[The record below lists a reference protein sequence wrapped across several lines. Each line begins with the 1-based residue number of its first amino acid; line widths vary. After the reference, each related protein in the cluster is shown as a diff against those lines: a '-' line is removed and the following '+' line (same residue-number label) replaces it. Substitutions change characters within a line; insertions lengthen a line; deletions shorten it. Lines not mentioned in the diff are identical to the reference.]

1 MRESPI
7 KRLVYAAIFSLL
19 AGVLVAAYNPVDHV
33 KADLRADTTG
43 VRASLHLAA
52 HDLLRG

>member
-7 KRLVYAAIFSLL
+7 KRLVYATFFSLL

-33 KADLRADTTG
+33 KADLRADTSG
-43 VRASLHLAA
+43 VRTSLHLAV

>member
-7 KRLVYAAIFSLL
+7 KRLAYAAFFSLL

-33 KADLRADTTG
+33 KADLRADASG
-43 VRASLHLAA
+43 VQTSLHLAA

>member
-7 KRLVYAAIFSLL
+7 KRLVYAAFFSLL

-33 KADLRADTTG
+33 KADLRADTSG
-43 VRASLHLAA
+43 VRTSLHLAV
-52 HDLLRG
+52 HDLLHG

>member
-7 KRLVYAAIFSLL
+7 KRLVYAAFFSLL

-33 KADLRADTTG
+33 KADLRADTSG
-43 VRASLHLAA
+43 VRTSLHLAV

>member
-7 KRLVYAAIFSLL
+7 KRLVYATFFSLL
-19 AGVLVAAYNPVDHV
+19 AGVLVAAYNPVEHV
-33 KADLRADTTG
+33 KADLRADTSG
-43 VRASLHLAA
+43 VRTSLHLAV

>member
-7 KRLVYAAIFSLL
+7 KRLVYAAFFSLL

-33 KADLRADTTG
+33 KADIRADTSG
-43 VRASLHLAA
+43 VKTSLHLAV
-52 HDLLRG
+52 HDLLKG

>member
-7 KRLVYAAIFSLL
+7 KRVVYAAFFSLL
-19 AGVLVAAYNPVDHV
+19 AGVLVAAYNPVEHV
-33 KADLRADTTG
+33 KADLRADTSG
-43 VRASLHLAA
+43 VKAGLHLAV

>member
-7 KRLVYAAIFSLL
+7 KRLVYAAVFSLL
-19 AGVLVAAYNPVDHV
+19 AGVLVAAYNPVEHV

>member
-7 KRLVYAAIFSLL
+7 KRLVYAAFFSLL

-33 KADLRADTTG
+33 KADLRADASG
-43 VRASLHLAA
+43 VPASMHLVID
-52 HDLLRG
+52 DLLHG

>member
-7 KRLVYAAIFSLL
+7 KRLVYAAFFSLL

-33 KADLRADTTG
+33 KADLRADASG
-43 VRASLHLAA
+43 VPASMHRVID
-52 HDLLRG
+52 DLLHG